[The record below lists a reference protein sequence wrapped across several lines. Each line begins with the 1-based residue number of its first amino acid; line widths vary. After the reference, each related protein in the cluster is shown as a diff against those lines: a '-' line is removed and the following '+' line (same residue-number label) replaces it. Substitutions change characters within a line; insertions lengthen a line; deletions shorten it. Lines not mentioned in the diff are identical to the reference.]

1 MFNNVLLYQDST
13 APEEEQF
20 HDVFTKILP
29 QIASAICMDQIA
41 LLQKQQQKDFIIKIY
56 IHVHIGIIYS

>member
-20 HDVFTKILP
+20 HDVFKKILP

-41 LLQKQQQKDFIIKIY
+41 LLQKQQKDFIIKIY